1 MSTFNILLQHLSF
14 MGSYYGGWKLK
25 TLTLFCL
32 GGEKR
37 SHPDSSVATADTLRF
52 SSGVPHYNYFVNF
65 CILYFL
71 CYFLYSTSLLYFLLI
86 LIHLLIAELTF

>member
-37 SHPDSSVATADTLRF
+37 SHPDSSVATADTLRAF
-52 SSGVPHYNYFVNF
+52 WGPAVA
-65 CILYFL
+65 FL
-71 CYFLYSTSLLYFLLI
+71 IIIIS
-86 LIHLLIAELTF
+86 